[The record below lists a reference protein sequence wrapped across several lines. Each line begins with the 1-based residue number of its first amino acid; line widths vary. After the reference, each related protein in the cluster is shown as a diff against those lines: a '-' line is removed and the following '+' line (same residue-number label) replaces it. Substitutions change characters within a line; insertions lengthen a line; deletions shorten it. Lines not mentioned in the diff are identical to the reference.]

1 MRKLT
6 KLLGILIALLILVGI
21 GWELRRRSLAPEN
34 SDALIGGQLESGYSA
49 TGFLVTFLANNTV
62 EYCGATLLDSAT
74 AITAAHCV
82 DTPGTR
88 FFGLGEFTT
97 DSSRLRRVSG
107 VSQKPGW
114 NRQDSGEDL
123 ALITLID
130 TIPLTEVGKLETAT
144 PTIGCGF
151 RVVAYGRDNPDLNT
165 ADNDRERKSAE
176 ICINNF
182 FGNVMVM
189 YSPRGG
195 ICLGDS
201 GSPVYL
207 DRTNKIVGIVS
218 AVRKQS
224 DNSPICFVG
233 NTAFVT
239 RIETGIEFVGQT
251 VGQAR
256 LAQYVASSLPATSA
270 PATAISQSSNSS
282 IVSRPTSQSTSS
294 QGINVPNPAPSFTVE
309 DSQSQ
314 PDLVLLV
321 LGVGILLI
329 LGTITYLVIGPRER
343 PVI

>member
-1 MRKLT
+1 MPKLT
-6 KLLGILIALLILVGI
+6 KLFGLLIALIILLGI
-21 GWELRRRSLAPEN
+21 GWELRRRSLAPED

-49 TGFLVTFLANNTV
+49 TGFLVTFLSNNTV

-97 DSSRLRRVSG
+97 DSSNLRRVSG
-107 VSQKPGW
+107 TTQKPGW

-123 ALITLID
+123 ALITLVD
-130 TIPLTEVGKLETAT
+130 TIPLTEVGKLDTTTPAT
-144 PTIGCGF
+144 GCGY
-151 RVVAYGRDNPDLNT
+151 RVVAYGRDNPDLNSP
-165 ADNDRERKSAE
+165 DNDRERKSAE

-182 FGNVMVM
+182 FGNVMIM

-251 VGQAR
+251 VGQTR
-256 LAQYVASSLPATSA
+256 LAQYVASSLPVTST
-270 PATAISQSSNSS
+270 PASSISQSSAS
-282 IVSRPTSQSTSS
+282 ISTSRPASQSSSS
-294 QGINVPNPAPSFTVE
+294 QAANLPNPAPSFTVE

-314 PDLVLLV
+314 PDLILLV
-321 LGVGILLI
+321 LAVGILGI
-329 LGTITYLVIGPRER
+329 LGAIIYLALGPRER